1 MFRRR
6 ALVLVLS
13 AVALVLGTVGA
24 PSSASAASKPYPVP
38 YLFLIPAIA
47 AGLELTAAAPG
58 SNDWNCKPSAAH
70 PNPVVLTHGLAGNK
84 NTNWRTFS
92 PLLANEGYCVFAL
105 TYGVAPGT
113 PLPANL
119 FGGLTS
125 MTKSAVEL
133 SAFVDK
139 VLAATKAKK
148 VDILGHSEGTV
159 MPDYYAKYLGG
170 ASKIDKYV
178 SLAPLWHGTDPAG
191 LGTLNAYG
199 AAFGFGTLVDAG
211 FAPFFASGPELLTG
225 SAFFTKLRAGGTTNV
240 PGIKYTNIMTKYD
253 ELVQPYTSG
262 FEPGATNI
270 TIQDLCL
277 IDFAEH
283 FEIAADPTAADLV
296 LNALDPKHPRKVR
309 CELVLPIL

>member
-1 MFRRR
+1 MFGHRS
-6 ALVLVLS
+6 LVLALS
-13 AVALVLGTVGA
+13 AVALVAGMLAA
-24 PSSASAASKPYPVP
+24 PSSANAAAKPYPVP
-38 YLFLIPAIA
+38 YLFLIPAVA
-47 AGLELTAAAPG
+47 AGLETTGDAPG
-58 SNDWNCKPSAAH
+58 SNDWDCKPSSAH
-70 PNPVVLTHGLAGNK
+70 PNPVVLVHGLSGNK

-105 TYGVAPGT
+105 TYGVNPGT

-125 MTKSAVEL
+125 MTASAVEL

-139 VLAATKAKK
+139 VLTATGAGK

-178 SLAPLWHGTDPAG
+178 SLAPIWHGTNPAG
-191 LGTLNAYG
+191 LGTLNAT
-199 AAFGFGTLVDAG
+199 ATAFGLGSLVTTG
-211 FAPFFASGPELLTG
+211 FASFFASGPELLTG
-225 SAFFTKLRAGGTTNV
+225 SAFFAKLRAGGTTNV
-240 PGIKYTNIMTKYD
+240 PGITYTNIVTKYD

-262 FEPGATNI
+262 IEPGATNI
-270 TIQDLCL
+270 VIQDRCR

-296 LNALDPKHPRKVR
+296 LNALDPAHPRKVR
-309 CELVLPIL
+309 CQLVLPIL